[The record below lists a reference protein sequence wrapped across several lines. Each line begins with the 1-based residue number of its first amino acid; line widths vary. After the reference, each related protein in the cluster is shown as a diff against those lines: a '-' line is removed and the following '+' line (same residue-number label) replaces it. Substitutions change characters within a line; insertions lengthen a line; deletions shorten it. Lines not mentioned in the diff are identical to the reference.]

1 MKGFATKITGRA
13 LIIFILAAAF
23 YLFEFIIQVSPGVM
37 AGDLMRDFA
46 INATRLGM
54 MSGVFYYSYT
64 AMQLPAGI
72 LFDRFNSRWLMA
84 LVIVLFACGTLVFS
98 LAPTVHVAALGRFIM
113 GGAAAFAFI
122 GVLHLTIRWF
132 PPQYFAMFVGVAELM
147 GSLGAM
153 VGSAP
158 LALMLEHYSWRETG
172 VIFAIA
178 GLVLAALVF
187 LVIRDRKIH
196 EDHAHAWQEP
206 LLNSLKTIFTNS
218 QTWAIGLYSF
228 MIWAPVLAF
237 SALWGVSFLMV
248 SCKLTKVEAATAIA
262 ITWLGVALA
271 SPIVGWLSDRITNR
285 KFFLI
290 LSAFFGIIAITI
302 VIFVANLPI
311 DILYLLMFLI
321 GFASAGQ
328 TISFAVI
335 KDNNSPATNSTANG
349 FNNMVV
355 VAGGILFQPLIGKFL
370 DLSWHGAM
378 FHGIRIYDLH
388 AYRMAFLILPICYL
402 IAFITSLFWVKETH
416 CKAMWQT
423 EDRQR

>member
-13 LIIFILAAAF
+13 LIIFTLAAAF

-37 AGDLMRDFA
+37 AHDLMQNFA
-46 INATRLGM
+46 INATHLGI

-72 LFDRFNSRWLMA
+72 LFDRFNSRWLMT
-84 LVIVLFACGTLVFS
+84 LVITLFACGILVFS
-98 LAPTVHVAALGRFIM
+98 LAPSVHVAALGRFIM

-132 PPQYFAMFVGVAELM
+132 PPQYFAMFVGLAELM

-158 LALMLEHYSWRETG
+158 LALMLEHYSWREAG
-172 VIFAIA
+172 VFLAI
-178 GLVLAALVF
+178 GGFILALLVF
-187 LVIRDRKIH
+187 FIIRDRKIH
-196 EDHAHAWQEP
+196 EEHAHAWQEP
-206 LLNSLKTIFTNS
+206 LLTSLKTIFTNS
-218 QTWAIGLYSF
+218 QTWSVGIYSF
-228 MIWAPVLAF
+228 TIWAPVLAF
-237 SALWGVSFLMV
+237 SALWGVSFLKV
-248 SCKLTKVEAATAIA
+248 SCNLTNVEAATAIA
-262 ITWLGVALA
+262 VTWLGVALA
-271 SPIVGWLSDRITNR
+271 SPIIGWLSDRLTNR
-285 KFFLI
+285 RLFLI
-290 LSAFFGIIAITI
+290 LSSFFGMIAITI
-302 VIFVANLPI
+302 VIFVANIPI
-311 DILYLLMFLI
+311 DILYLLMFCI
-321 GFASAGQ
+321 GLASAGQ

-355 VAGGILFQPLIGKFL
+355 VAGGILFQPLVGKFL

-378 FHGIRIYDLH
+378 LHGVRLYDIH

-402 IAFITSLFWVKETH
+402 IAFIASIFWVKETH

-423 EDRQR
+423 EDRKR

>member
-37 AGDLMRDFA
+37 ARNLMQDFA
-46 INATRLGM
+46 IDATRLGI

-72 LFDRFNSRWLMA
+72 LFDRYSSRWLMVLA
-84 LVIVLFACGTLVFS
+84 IALFACGTLVFS
-98 LAPTVHVAALGRFIM
+98 LAPTVHTAALGRFIM

-147 GSLGAM
+147 GSVGAM

-172 VIFAIA
+172 VFLAI
-178 GLVLAALVF
+178 GGFILALLVF
-187 LVIRDRKIH
+187 LIIRDRKLH
-196 EDHAHAWQEP
+196 VDHAHDWQKP
-206 LLNSLKTIFTNS
+206 LKTSLKTIFTNS
-218 QTWAIGLYSF
+218 QTWYIGIYSF
-228 MIWAPVLAF
+228 TIWAPVLAF

-248 SCKLTKVEAATAIA
+248 SCKLTNVEAATAIA

-271 SPIVGWLSDRITNR
+271 SPIIGWLSDRFTNR
-285 KFFLI
+285 RFFLI
-290 LSAFFGIIAITI
+290 LSAFFGAIAITI
-302 VIFVANLPI
+302 VIFVANIPI
-311 DILYLLMFLI
+311 DLLYPLMFFI

-355 VAGGILFQPLIGKFL
+355 VAGGILFQPLIGRFL
-370 DLSWHGAM
+370 DLNWDGGM
-378 FHGIRIYDLH
+378 LHGIRVYNLH
-388 AYRMAFLILPICYL
+388 DYRMAFLILPICYL
-402 IAFITSLFWVKETH
+402 IAFVASLFWVKETH

-423 EDRQR
+423 EDR